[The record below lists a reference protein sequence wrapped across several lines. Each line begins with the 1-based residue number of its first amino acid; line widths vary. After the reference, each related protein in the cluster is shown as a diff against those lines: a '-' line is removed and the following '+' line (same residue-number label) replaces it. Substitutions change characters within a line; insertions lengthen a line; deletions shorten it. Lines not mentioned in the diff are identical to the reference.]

1 MALVSGYRPQSH
13 FYNMPYHPLIS
24 YDLMSQH
31 NSFFFTPRSDYKHAT
46 LNTQTLLGL
55 PCLPGNEFT
64 SCCIMRVGMGSIW
77 LQQGWVGAEI
87 GRQEGGNARFNE
99 M

>member
-1 MALVSGYRPQSH
+1 
-13 FYNMPYHPLIS
+13 MP
-24 YDLMSQH
+24 
-31 NSFFFTPRSDYKHAT
+31 PRTRK
-46 LNTQTLLGL
+46 TLLGL

-64 SCCIMRVGMGSIW
+64 SCRIMRVGMGSIW

-99 M
+99 MLVSLAHLHSSDL